1 MAMYLLDTNHA
12 SPLVTPHHPLRQ
24 RVVQQLDTGD
34 SFAICVP
41 VLTETIFGI
50 GILPRAPQ
58 NRAVWAHLQP
68 RFPCYIPDETGAE
81 LAADLQI
88 ALRRHGRQ
96 LATVDALIAVITLRY
111 DLILL
116 TTDGDFHAVP
126 NLQYENWLQPQ

>member
-41 VLTETIFGI
+41 VLTETIFGM
-50 GILPRAPQ
+50 ASCH
-58 NRAVWAHLQP
+58 AHLKTVQYGRTYNP